1 MMAEDGAAILDYEK
15 EALLRVAEEEERR
28 NLDPSQS

>member
-1 MMAEDGAAILDYEK
+1 MMAEVGEAILDHEK
-15 EALLRVAEEEERR
+15 EALLRAAEEEERR